1 MRTNTQISVSFGMD
15 EKKLL
20 NVLDEAR
27 KKEHLSRSQW
37 FKNQIREK
45 YINNKKEQY
54 VLTT

>member
-1 MRTNTQISVSFGMD
+1 MD